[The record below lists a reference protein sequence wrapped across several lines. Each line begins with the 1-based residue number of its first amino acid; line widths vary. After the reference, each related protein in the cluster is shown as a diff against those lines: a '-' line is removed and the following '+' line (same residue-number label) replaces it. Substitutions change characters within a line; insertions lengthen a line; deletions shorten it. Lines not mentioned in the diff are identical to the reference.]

1 MSKKVGARKAL
12 QFFKDNYIMISSC
25 EAKREEGCA
34 EKCLNMLENMLS
46 RTARMQIKEA
56 RYQNELHKSKIPKQ
70 HTQLHI

>member
-34 EKCLNMLENMLS
+34 EKMFE
-46 RTARMQIKEA
+46 
-56 RYQNELHKSKIPKQ
+56 YVGKIY
-70 HTQLHI
+70 

>member
-34 EKCLNMLENMLS
+34 EKCLNMLEKYVEQNCKD
-46 RTARMQIKEA
+46 ADKEA
-56 RYQNELHKSKIPKQ
+56 RYPE
-70 HTQLHI
+70 

>member
-34 EKCLNMLENMLS
+34 EKCLNMLE
-46 RTARMQIKEA
+46 KYVE
-56 RYQNELHKSKIPKQ
+56 QNCKDVDKGSEVSE
-70 HTQLHI
+70 